1 MLLNEYELV
10 QPVGWLLAPVLR
22 LAFRFVSFLT
32 HAVFVLWNL
41 RNKRQV
47 VPQIDPN
54 DEDDRFLLV
63 PAQELAALVREQKPT
78 ATHLLEIFIRR
89 AELVNPQLNAVVQRN
104 YEAAR
109 KQAHEIDEFVA
120 KLDRES
126 DEFKQASSLRIQSIT
141 PLCSFQL
148 AITKPLLG
156 VPISVKDHIGVEGL
170 RVTAGLDVYR
180 DNPPCAK
187 DAVLVQRLKAA
198 EGLMWI
204 ETDNTIYGRTCNAY
218 DSRLGVGGSSGGEG
232 ALLGAAATVIGIGTD
247 IGGSVR
253 TPAMFNGVFGLKPG
267 PELTCLE
274 GFVPDHFCGYQ
285 NQLVGIGPMCRYA
298 KDLLPMF
305 KATNRP
311 PVHSSLRSVQIFADP
326 QHHGRLR
333 LDEPVDVRKLRVFY
347 MEGSQS
353 FTQSP
358 LSPDATTHFQE
369 QLGVSTIRVNL
380 PLAEYGLDM
389 WFAGLLEGGALPL
402 PNFFTGFN
410 PEKALNGLAE
420 IPVFLA
426 GKSTHTLP
434 VITTCAVYD
443 IFAAFTWDP
452 EQRDKIRA
460 ILRRQ
465 FIDLLGPD
473 GVLIWPSFPRS
484 GYFHNEPLMLFTDV
498 QITAL
503 WNALALPVV
512 AVPMGLNASGHP
524 TAVQVVAGPDNER
537 LLCAVAEELER
548 ACGGWQQPP
557 GPVLNAAKPQAA
569 AVST

>member
-41 RNKRQV
+41 GNKRQV

-63 PAQELAALVREQKPT
+63 PVQELAALVREQKPT

-126 DEFKQASSLRIQSIT
+126 DEFKQ
-141 PLCSFQL
+141 L
-148 AITKPLLG
+148 ATTKPLLG
-156 VPISVKDHIGVEGL
+156 VPISVKDHISVEGL
-170 RVTAGLDVYR
+170 R
-180 DNPPCAK
+180 

-198 EGLMWI
+198 GAIPLVMTNVPEGLMWI

-305 KATNRP
+305 K
-311 PVHSSLRSVQIFADP
+311 IFADP

-358 LSPDATTHFQE
+358 LSPDVLGAMQKATTHFQE

-443 IFAAFTWDP
+443 ILAAFTWDP
-452 EQRDKIRA
+452 EQRDKIRS

-524 TAVQVVAGPDNER
+524 TAVQVVAAPDNER

-548 ACGGWQQPP
+548 AYGGWQQPP
-557 GPVLNAAKPQAA
+557 GPVLSAPKPQAA

>member
-32 HAVFVLWNL
+32 HALFVLWNL

-126 DEFKQASSLRIQSIT
+126 DEFKQASSLRIRTIT
-141 PLCSFQL
+141 PALWLQL

-180 DNPPCAK
+180 DNPPCTK
-187 DAVLVQRLKAA
+187 DAILVQRLKAA
-198 EGLMWI
+198 GAIPFVMTNGLMWI

-285 NQLVGIGPMCRYA
+285 NQL
-298 KDLLPMF
+298 
-305 KATNRP
+305 
-311 PVHSSLRSVQIFADP
+311 IFADP

-443 IFAAFTWDP
+443 ILAAFTWDP

-524 TAVQVVAGPDNER
+524 TAVQVVAAPDNER

-557 GPVLNAAKPQAA
+557 AQF
-569 AVST
+569 